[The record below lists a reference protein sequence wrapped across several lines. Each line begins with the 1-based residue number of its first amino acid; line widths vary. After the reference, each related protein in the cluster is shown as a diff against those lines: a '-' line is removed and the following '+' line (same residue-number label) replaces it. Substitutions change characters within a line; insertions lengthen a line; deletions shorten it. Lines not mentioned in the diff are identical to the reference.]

1 MTIKN
6 YFIDLWLT
14 YRWGK
19 WSVARQ
25 SLYGPNGWSLQFIAV
40 DSRTGETVYCG
51 SKRIAEGVCATEND
65 RRGRSDWDL
74 IDLSDV

>member
-19 WSVARQ
+19 WHVARQ
-25 SLYGPNGWSLQFIAV
+25 SLFGPDGWALQYIAV
-40 DSRTGETVYCG
+40 NSSSGEVVHCG
-51 SKRIAEGVCATEND
+51 SKRMAEGVCATEND
-65 RRGRSDWDL
+65 RRAQALSPDDL
-74 IDLSDV
+74 RLP

>member
-1 MTIKN
+1 MTFKN

-19 WSVARQ
+19 WRVAREH
-25 SLYGPNGWSLQFIAV
+25 LFGPDGWALQYIAV
-40 DSRTGETVYCG
+40 NSSSGEVVHCG

-65 RRGRSDWDL
+65 RRAQAFLD
-74 IDLSDV
+74 